1 MRNKNNLQG
10 LRSIVSQIYL
20 RVARLIRNH
29 KIIAIVFIAGLLI
42 IMFSIQNTYSVGSC
56 HKQSSIKIVDETN
69 ESDIQPKSTRTGE
82 NSSFQNYVNTI
93 SRYTFNKIDE
103 IGQCRGDLNS
113 DPQVEL
119 VFVYRPLES
128 NGITPLDFKQMKS
141 SDTRYLDSPW
151 VKLSITKSN
160 KFIVRA
166 VFIWNQRQFLLD
178 QAVLSGA
185 QVSSASTL
193 LPLDNHVF
201 TQYLRDYRKYVFSAS
216 SDEAKSIGRA
226 NLSKQ
231 LPADIMWLLNHSGN
245 FDGRFLFMNGIG
257 LVFRQQQVSEYI
269 DLTKELLNRRFTSL
283 QAEQQYDSI
292 LDLKDVYDIDK
303 YRIDKIWH
311 H

>member
-141 SDTRYLDSPW
+141 P
-151 VKLSITKSN
+151 
-160 KFIVRA
+160 
-166 VFIWNQRQFLLD
+166 
-178 QAVLSGA
+178 
-185 QVSSASTL
+185 
-193 LPLDNHVF
+193 
-201 TQYLRDYRKYVFSAS
+201 
-216 SDEAKSIGRA
+216 
-226 NLSKQ
+226 
-231 LPADIMWLLNHSGN
+231 
-245 FDGRFLFMNGIG
+245 
-257 LVFRQQQVSEYI
+257 
-269 DLTKELLNRRFTSL
+269 
-283 QAEQQYDSI
+283 
-292 LDLKDVYDIDK
+292 
-303 YRIDKIWH
+303 
-311 H
+311 